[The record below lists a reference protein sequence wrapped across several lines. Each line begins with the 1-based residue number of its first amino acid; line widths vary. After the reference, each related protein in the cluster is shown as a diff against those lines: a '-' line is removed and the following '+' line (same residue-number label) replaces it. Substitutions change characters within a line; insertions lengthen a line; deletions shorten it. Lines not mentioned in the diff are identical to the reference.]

1 VTTPTTSTT
10 DPGPGDSSGHS
21 AGKQRRGLRIPGFG
35 QLQRLG
41 KSLMLP
47 IALLPAAGI
56 LLRLGQDDLLGGTDI
71 PVIGSF
77 FDAMSAAGDALFGNL
92 ALLFAVGVA
101 IGFAKKADGSTA
113 LAAVAGYLVMTSVF
127 ETMSPVVLDGVT
139 DAAGEQSMIDYSVF
153 GGILVGLLT
162 AWLFDRY
169 HDIELPPYLGF
180 FGGRRFVP
188 IVVSLAVL
196 FLSFAMAYLYPLFNS
211 GLTSVGE
218 FIAGSGALGAFVYG
232 FANRLLI
239 PLGLHHI
246 LNTFIWFIYGD
257 YEGPNGLVTGEL
269 SRFAAGDP
277 FAGALTSGFYPI
289 LMFGLPA
296 AALAMIHVAKPRQ
309 KKVAIGIFSA
319 AGLTAFLTGV
329 TEPLEFAFMFLAFPL
344 YVIHALLTGLS
355 LAISYLLDVHLGF
368 SFSAGLVD
376 LLLYGTAP
384 AAKNIPLLVVQ
395 GLVFAVLYYVMFRFA
410 IVRWNLRIPGRVP
423 DEEFEATEV
432 TDTTESGDTDAS
444 GAGTDGTASSAR
456 AEKLITAFGGRDNLI
471 HVDACMTRLRM
482 EVSDRAAVDKA
493 RLHALGAA
501 GVMEVGDNV
510 QAVFGTTS
518 ETLKDEIRAA
528 LAGAAPASTSDSDSA
543 PVVPAPPSQDAASS
557 DSAAQAT
564 EAAAGPVLVR
574 SPIPGRTV
582 ALTEVPDKTFAAGTV
597 GPGLAIEPA
606 GDIVEAVA
614 PVSGKLMQLL
624 PHAYAI
630 MTEDKTAVLVHLGLD
645 TVKLKGRGFT
655 LHAAKGDRV
664 VQGQPIITYD
674 VAAVAETGYPTVVPV
689 VVMDARGAAVEPTET
704 DPATVTT
711 MRPLFTVTKE
721 K

>member
-1 VTTPTTSTT
+1 M
-10 DPGPGDSSGHS
+10 
-21 AGKQRRGLRIPGFG
+21 FG
-35 QLQRLG
+35 
-41 KSLMLP
+41 
-47 IALLPAAGI
+47 LPAAALAMIHVAKPRQKKVAIGI
-56 LLRLGQDDLLGGTDI
+56 
-71 PVIGSF
+71 F
-77 FDAMSAAGDALFGNL
+77 SAAG
-92 ALLFAVGVA
+92 
-101 IGFAKKADGSTA
+101 
-113 LAAVAGYLVMTSVF
+113 
-127 ETMSPVVLDGVT
+127 
-139 DAAGEQSMIDYSVF
+139 
-153 GGILVGLLT
+153 
-162 AWLFDRY
+162 
-169 HDIELPPYLGF
+169 
-180 FGGRRFVP
+180 
-188 IVVSLAVL
+188 
-196 FLSFAMAYLYPLFNS
+196 
-211 GLTSVGE
+211 
-218 FIAGSGALGAFVYG
+218 
-232 FANRLLI
+232 
-239 PLGLHHI
+239 
-246 LNTFIWFIYGD
+246 
-257 YEGPNGLVTGEL
+257 
-269 SRFAAGDP
+269 
-277 FAGALTSGFYPI
+277 LTSGFYPI

-557 DSAAQAT
+557 DSAAQAA

>member
-1 VTTPTTSTT
+1 MTTPTAAPAES
-10 DPGPGDSSGHS
+10 DSGTGSGS
-21 AGKQRRGLRIPGFG
+21 RRKGMRIPGFA

-71 PVIGSF
+71 PVIGPF
-77 FDAMSAAGDALFGNL
+77 FDAMSAAGDALFSNL

-113 LAAVAGYLVMTSVF
+113 LAAVAGYLVMSSVF
-127 ETMSPVVLDGVT
+127 TSMSPVVLDGVT
-139 DAAGEQSMIDYSVF
+139 DAAGDQATINYSVF

-169 HDIELPPYLGF
+169 HDTELPPYLGF

-196 FLSFAMAYLYPLFNS
+196 FLSFVMSYLYPLFNS

-218 FIAGSGALGAFVYG
+218 FIAGSGAFGAFVYG
-232 FANRLLI
+232 FANRMLI

-257 YEGPNGLVTGEL
+257 YEGANGLVTGEL

-277 FAGALTSGFYPI
+277 SAGALTSGFYPI

-296 AALAMIHVAKPRQ
+296 AALAMIHVAKPKQ
-309 KKVAIGIFSA
+309 KKVAVGIFSA

-344 YVIHALLTGLS
+344 YVVHALLTGLS
-355 LAISYLLDVHLGF
+355 LAVSYLLDEHLGF
-368 SFSAGLVD
+368 SFSAGMVD

-384 AAKNIPLLVVQ
+384 AAKNIPLLVIQ
-395 GLVFAVLYYVMFRFA
+395 GLVFAVVYYVMFRFA
-410 IVRWNLRIPGRVP
+410 IVRWNLRIPGRLP
-423 DEEFEATEV
+423 DEEFEATEA
-432 TDTTESGDTDAS
+432 TDSGDAGDADS
-444 GAGTDGTASSAR
+444 GTGATSR
-456 AEKLITAFGGRDNLI
+456 ADQLIAAFGGRDNLV

-482 EVSDRAAVDKA
+482 EVSDRTAVDQA
-493 RLHALGAA
+493 RLRALGAA
-501 GVMEVGDNV
+501 GVMEVGNNV

-518 ETLKDEIRAA
+518 DTLKEEIRAA
-528 LAGAAPASTSDSDSA
+528 LAGPAADAPAAPPAAAAADAAASRATTDRDETVPG
-543 PVVPAPPSQDAASS
+543 PVV
-557 DSAAQAT
+557 
-564 EAAAGPVLVR
+564 VR
-574 SPIPGRTV
+574 SPIPGRIV
-582 ALTEVPDKTFAAGTV
+582 DLAEVPDRTFATGTV
-597 GPGLAIEPA
+597 GPGVAIEPT
-606 GDIVEAVA
+606 GDIIEAVA

-630 MTEDKTAVLVHLGLD
+630 MTEEKTAVLVHLGLD
-645 TVKLKGRGFT
+645 TVKLKGEGFT
-655 LHAAKGDRV
+655 RHAAKGDRV

-674 VAAVAETGYPTVVPV
+674 VAAVAATGYPTVVPV
-689 VVMDARGAAVEPTET
+689 VVMDARGATVTPAAAA
-704 DPATVTT
+704 PATVTT